1 MSFRVERPHGCLPKK
16 LLFSRRS
23 GGGFGD
29 SAFATWVY
37 AQARQKGLCQE
48 WNFH

>member
-1 MSFRVERPHGCLPKK
+1 MSAEEIIVFKA
-16 LLFSRRS
+16 S

-29 SAFATWVY
+29 SAFANWIY